1 MACNSNVSAKL
12 KPQKKLGYD
21 QFALFGL
28 KLCFLLFMKRSVILI
43 NLRYAI
49 DMLHSQQVP
58 VIARNR
64 YISYVRIYFF
74 QRAQYRHASILVLL
88 DIIER

>member
-1 MACNSNVSAKL
+1 MT
-12 KPQKKLGYD
+12 G
-21 QFALFGL
+21 
-28 KLCFLLFMKRSVILI
+28 SVILK
-43 NLRYAI
+43 NGRYAI
-49 DMLHSQQVP
+49 DMLHSQQVT

-64 YISYVRIYFF
+64 YISPVRIYFF